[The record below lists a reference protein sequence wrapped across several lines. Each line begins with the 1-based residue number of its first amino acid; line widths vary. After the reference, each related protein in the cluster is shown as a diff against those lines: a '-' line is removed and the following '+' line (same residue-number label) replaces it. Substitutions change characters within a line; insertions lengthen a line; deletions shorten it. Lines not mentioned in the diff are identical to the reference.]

1 MKKNEIID
9 LVLRVVGWGLVVYA
23 VAILILRWLGV
34 VGSSGIIE
42 GWLAGLSAIV
52 IEVVRRFTRLETK
65 FDMLWNEFKK
75 KKKL

>member
-34 VGSSGIIE
+34 VGSPGIIE

-52 IEVVRRFTRLETK
+52 IEMIRRFTRLETK
-65 FDMLWNEFKK
+65 FDMLWGEFKK
-75 KKKL
+75 RKKI